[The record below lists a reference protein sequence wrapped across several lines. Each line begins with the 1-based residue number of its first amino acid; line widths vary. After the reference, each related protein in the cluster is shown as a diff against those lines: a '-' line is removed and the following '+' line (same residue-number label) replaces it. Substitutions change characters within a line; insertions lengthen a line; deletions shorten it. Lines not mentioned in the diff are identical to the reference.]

1 MMMKHHNNKYIK
13 TQQDYQSV
21 QHYKG
26 TMLRFLLMGRL
37 EQAKLTLWRDLNII
51 LQMNV
56 EGLSQ
61 EPSKISSNIFK
72 AVMMDRY
79 N

>member
-1 MMMKHHNNKYIK
+1 
-13 TQQDYQSV
+13 
-21 QHYKG
+21 
-26 TMLRFLLMGRL
+26 MGRL